1 MIAVCAIAISAIT
14 LSLTSFQDNYTH
26 DLEDKIAHQPFG
38 TYTQNN
44 QAIREAPPLRLDA
57 YGEPVLSLNDA
68 KERSSVSVKESS
80 SIPLDLE
87 INQIRMKN
95 DDIKMITQFY
105 VSKNTPI
112 KNISTFDDVMDSH
125 GIVIIQI
132 SQDIDP
138 NFNYDVWLDDY
149 AKSRPGMELVDIN
162 GVKALAGSGDLSKGI
177 RSEVIFQ
184 DGDLQLD
191 LVSIAYP
198 KEVLIHIA
206 QNMR

>member
-1 MIAVCAIAISAIT
+1 MQKMKQSKFLMIAVCVIAISAIT
-14 LSLTSFQDNYTH
+14 VSLTSFQDNYIRN
-26 DLEDKIAHQPFG
+26 LEDEIANKPFG
-38 TYTQNN
+38 TYTQ
-44 QAIREAPPLRLDA
+44 DA
-57 YGEPVLSLNDA
+57 YGETVLSLNDA
-68 KERSSVSVKESS
+68 KERSRVSVRESS

-87 INQIRMKN
+87 INQVRMKN
-95 DDIKMITQFY
+95 DDIKMITQFF

-112 KNISTFDDVMDSH
+112 KNVSTFDDVMDSH

-132 SQDIDP
+132 SQDVDP

-184 DGDLQLD
+184 DDDLQLN
-191 LVSIAYP
+191 LVSVAYP
-198 KEVLIHIA
+198 KEVLIDIA